1 MYLCT
6 YICMQIS
13 VQVIYTWLS
22 MEKKNTEYLF
32 YMGQGM
38 YSGWG
43 VGVAGGEE
51 EEAAKQEKDYNIKS
65 TVLPWQSNG

>member
-1 MYLCT
+1 
-6 YICMQIS
+6 
-13 VQVIYTWLS
+13 
-22 MEKKNTEYLF
+22 
-32 YMGQGM
+32 M